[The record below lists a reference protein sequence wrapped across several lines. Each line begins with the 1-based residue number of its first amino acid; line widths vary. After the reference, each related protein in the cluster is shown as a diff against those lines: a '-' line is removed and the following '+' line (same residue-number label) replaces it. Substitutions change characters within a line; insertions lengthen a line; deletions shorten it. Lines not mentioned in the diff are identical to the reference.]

1 MKVLTQPPIH
11 ALLPHCSSIPLS
23 WSIKPPQ
30 DQVPSLPLKS
40 DKAILSY
47 IYVSEPWVPPC
58 TLLGWCFSLWEHWV
72 VRPADIVLPMG
83 LQSPSAP
90 PVLTPAPP
98 PGPWAHRLNH
108 FKGDFLYLF
117 IRYFLYIHFK
127 CYPKKFPIPPPPP
140 LPYPPTPTSWPWRSP
155 VLGI

>member
-1 MKVLTQPPIH
+1 MVYLSRTFKTFSKLIIPFVYISNDISFPGYPSTTTPNPSALSSLPFASMKVLTQPPIH

-98 PGPWAHRLNH
+98 PGP
-108 FKGDFLYLF
+108 
-117 IRYFLYIHFK
+117 
-127 CYPKKFPIPPPPP
+127 
-140 LPYPPTPTSWPWRSP
+140 
-155 VLGI
+155 